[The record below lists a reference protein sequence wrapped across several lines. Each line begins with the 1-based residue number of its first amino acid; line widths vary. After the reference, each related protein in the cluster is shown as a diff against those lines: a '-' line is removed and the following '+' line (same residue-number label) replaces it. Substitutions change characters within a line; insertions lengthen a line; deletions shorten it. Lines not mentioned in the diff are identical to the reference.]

1 MKLDLKLLSMRFS
14 QMKDEPPV
22 PTIGVNPYLLEKVL
36 LPCMNGGNV
45 YLRDID
51 YQAFDAEDI
60 DLLERYYDDLSRAG
74 GRLQQLMET
83 VGNLPP
89 EAHKARLFC

>member
-22 PTIGVNPYLLEKVL
+22 PTTGVNPYLLEKVL
-36 LPCMNGGNV
+36 LPCMNGGNG

>member
-14 QMKDEPPV
+14 QIKDEPPV
-22 PTIGVNPYLLEKVL
+22 PTTGANPCLLEKVL